1 MLSLQQQCFDV
12 SATLATRSL
21 QFKPAM
27 KSLSRLHIDNIIKIK
42 NTPARHSD
50 KSQLQTLREHEC
62 KEEASNLDD
71 LMLECECFDNSVLNL
86 VYIGMQS

>member
-12 SATLATRSL
+12 SATLATPTL
-21 QFKPAM
+21 QFKAAM
-27 KSLSRLHIDNIIKIK
+27 KSLSRLHIDNINQIK
-42 NTPARHSD
+42 NTPHWQAL
-50 KSQLQTLREHEC
+50 KTLREHEC